1 MKYLASVLM
10 ITSCRLRLLVPGAE
24 FEMQQDQDRFND
36 KHFNSETR
44 MYLKANQIELEL
56 EVSLIVDFIS

>member
-36 KHFNSETR
+36 KHFNLETR